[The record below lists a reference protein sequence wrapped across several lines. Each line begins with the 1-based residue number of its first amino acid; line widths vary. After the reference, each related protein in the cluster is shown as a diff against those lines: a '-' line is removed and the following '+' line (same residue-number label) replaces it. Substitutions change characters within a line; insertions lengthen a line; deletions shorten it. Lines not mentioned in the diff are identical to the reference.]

1 MNIKSTILA
10 VSAAALIAGSAFSF
24 ASAADGTRDLGDAPL
39 QDGFINSD
47 GSSVQHSAPGY
58 GYSVKSPVSKLT
70 NQNASGNGSR
80 GRDIG
85 EAAPLNGFQ
94 N

>member
-24 ASAADGTRDLGDAPL
+24 ASAADGVRDLGDAPL
-39 QDGFINSD
+39 QNGFVNSD
-47 GSSVQHSAPGY
+47 GSLVQHSASGY

-70 NQNASGNGSR
+70 GSVDYNQPTTSADR
-80 GRDIG
+80 
-85 EAAPLNGFQ
+85 
-94 N
+94 